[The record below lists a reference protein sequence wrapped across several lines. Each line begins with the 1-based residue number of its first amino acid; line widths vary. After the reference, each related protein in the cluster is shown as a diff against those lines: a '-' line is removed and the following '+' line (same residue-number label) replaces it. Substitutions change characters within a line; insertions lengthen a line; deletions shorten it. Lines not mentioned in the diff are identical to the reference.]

1 MTTFALR
8 KSVAAVAVLLGAG
21 LAQAMNPGVYETSA
35 NGIDG
40 PVTVKTEVSADKIV
54 KVEVVNHKETAGIG
68 TTAIDTIP
76 GRIVETQSVAVDVV
90 SGATVTSNAI
100 LAAVAAAIEKAGG
113 DIKVFQVKPQ
123 ATGPVKTREMK
134 TQFLIIGGGGAGQ
147 TAAIRANELG
157 VKTLLLEKQ
166 AMLGGAFAM
175 HGGWMIVTGA
185 DVQKRLGVTGDSPNA
200 MIHDFLANGQ
210 YENDLDKL
218 VIYARNVGPTVNWL
232 ESYVGLK
239 FDEKR
244 GLQRQG
250 EYVFDRVLFYE
261 GNTPGILRTFKAK
274 LDQAKNLDIVT
285 GARAEELIIKEGRVT
300 GVKAT
305 MADGTKLTVT
315 ADAVLLATGGYGANK
330 EMLQEPVKS
339 SLYYGPVCSTGD
351 GFRMAEAAGATL
363 HNMQF
368 GKLYPNGVE
377 VAAGEAKSTLFGNNA
392 ALLES
397 AIIVNQ
403 KGVRVVDE
411 KASNHT
417 ILTALLAE
425 PSKTFYLVMD
435 EKGFTAWR
443 NNVAANMISQTE
455 IDAWLAADGKKPP
468 LLVKGDTLEAAA
480 KKAGIDAAALAETVK
495 RYNGFVKAGE
505 DKDFRRPA
513 KFMLNP
519 IPDKGPFYIVEQ
531 KPRFATTLGSIVS
544 TDEFEVL
551 GKNGKP
557 ITNLFVAGESTNS
570 VHGNDSPIGANAGW
584 ACTSGKL
591 AAEAA
596 AKRILGK

>member
-1 MTTFALR
+1 MTQFALH
-8 KSVAAVAVLLGAG
+8 KSVAAIAVLLGTG

-40 PVTVKTEVSADKIV
+40 PVTVKTEVSSDKIL
-54 KVEVVNHKETAGIG
+54 KVEVVNHKETEGIG
-68 TTAIDTIP
+68 TAAIDSLP
-76 GRIVETQSVAVDVV
+76 GRIVEMQSVAIDAV

-100 LAAVAAAIEKAGG
+100 LAAVASAIEKAGG

-123 ATGPVKTREMK
+123 VTGPVKTREMT

-147 TAAIRANELG
+147 TAAIRADEFG

-185 DVQKRLGVTGDSPNA
+185 DVQKRLGVKNDSPNA
-200 MIHDFLANGQ
+200 MVHDFLANGQ
-210 YENDLDKL
+210 FENDLNKL
-218 VIYARNVGPTVNWL
+218 VIYARNIGPTVNWL
-232 ESYVGLK
+232 ENYVGLK
-239 FDEKR
+239 FDERR

-261 GNTPGILRTFKAK
+261 DNTPGIIRTFKAK
-274 LDQAKNLDIVT
+274 LDQAKNLEIVT
-285 GARAEELIIKEGRVT
+285 GARAEELVVKDGRVT
-300 GVKAT
+300 GIKAT

-315 ADAVLLATGGYGANK
+315 AEAVLLATGGYGNNK

-339 SLYYGPVCSTGD
+339 ALYYGPVCSTGD
-351 GFRMAEAAGATL
+351 GFRMAQAVGAQL

-377 VAAGEAKSTLFGNNA
+377 VAPGKAKSTLFGNNA

-397 AIIVNQ
+397 AIIVNK

-425 PSKTFYLVMD
+425 PSKTFYFVMD
-435 EKGFTAWR
+435 EKGFRAWR
-443 NNVAANMISQTE
+443 SNVASNMISQTE
-455 IDAWLAADGKKPP
+455 IDAWLANDGKNPP
-468 LLVKGDTLEAAA
+468 LLVKGDTLEDAA

-495 RYNGFVKAGE
+495 RYNGFVQAGE
-505 DKDFRRPA
+505 DKDFGRPA
-513 KFMLNP
+513 KFMLNQ

-531 KPRFATTLGSIVS
+531 KPRFATTLGSVVS
-544 TDEFEVL
+544 SDEFEVL
-551 GKNGKP
+551 DRDGKP
-557 ITNLFVAGESTNS
+557 IANLFVAGESTNS

-591 AAEAA
+591 AAEVA